1 MGKSLTS
8 SFASKRHFLQSGMIR
23 QELLLL
29 FGQEII
35 HPALKTPFEETQS
48 PILPNNKVSVSFKIT
63 GNDGQVLV
71 SPGTFWID
79 LEKAVERTVMA
90 KSSG

>member
-1 MGKSLTS
+1 MGKSLTAL
-8 SFASKRHFLQSGMIR
+8 FASKRHFAQPGVMS

-35 HPALKTPFEETQS
+35 RPVLKTSFQETQS
-48 PILPNNKVSVSFKIT
+48 SVLPNSKVSVSFKT
-63 GNDGQVLV
+63 TRNNGQVLV
-71 SPGTFWID
+71 SPGTFWIY

-90 KSSG
+90 KTSG